1 MDKLL
6 RFCLAFFCF
15 CIFFVLQRALNFGT
29 QGRSRGLKLSYRQEA
44 VDSGT
49 CFREGPLGSCSI
61 SLTTVK
67 FRDRKLNGG
76 LQELGEGEQGHCL
89 MGTDRVSVWEG
100 EKVLEMDGG
109 DDFTAM

>member
-1 MDKLL
+1 M
-6 RFCLAFFCF
+6 
-15 CIFFVLQRALNFGT
+15 
-29 QGRSRGLKLSYRQEA
+29 
-44 VDSGT
+44 DSGV

-61 SLTTVK
+61 SLKTVK

-76 LQELGEGEQGHCL
+76 LQELGEGGQEHCL

-109 DDFTAM
+109 DDLTAM